1 MMYQRALVRQIKDR
15 LAEDRGFIQIVVGPR
30 QTGKTTALRQ
40 ALEHATAPVHYASAD
55 DPLLVTQSWLSN
67 EWDQARQLYQT
78 TGKTVILAIDEV
90 QKIPDWSAVVK
101 MLWDEDAWHQRE
113 IKVVL
118 TGSSSLLIRK
128 GLSESLMGR
137 FELLYCPHWSLTE
150 CRAAFNYALE
160 DFLLF
165 GGYPGSARIKDDETR
180 WLRYMS
186 ESIVEPTITQ
196 DVLMMQEIRKPAL
209 LRALFLLGASHSGQE
224 LSYTKILGQLHDA
237 GNTTT
242 IAHYLDLLG
251 KAGMLC
257 GLEKFAGDQIQMKK
271 SSPRMLAFDTSLMVY
286 AEGGGRDR
294 MLGIPEMR
302 GHLIETAV
310 GACLLARAQEEGF
323 DLYWWRDRGFEVD
336 FVLRKGRRI
345 TALEVK
351 SGKIKD
357 TKGSD
362 EFLQRYPD
370 ALRLV
375 VGSANYPVERFLEGD
390 VELFL
395 E

>member
-1 MMYQRALVRQIKDR
+1 MYQRALVRQIKDR